1 MTRVSTALLGFCSAL
16 ALGTFGAKAT
26 TYNFIET
33 SCASMNGGCPGGPNG
48 FDVPSLPAVIATFSS
63 PDATGQYQFDSIGSD
78 PPFESGDTDFSLQW
92 AGTGDAPVSAGGCP
106 DVEQRGCEWN
116 ITWGGGPNQVEF
128 YQPFFSANINVFGN
142 GIGSDAE
149 MAGCGFFAQCQITG
163 SWVMV
168 AEASSVTL
176 LGVAVGFFALIVGV
190 AARHEA

>member
-116 ITWGGGPNQVEF
+116 ITWGAGQTKSSSTSPSIPLTSTSSAKVVSGLTQKWRAAV
-128 YQPFFSANINVFGN
+128 FSHNAR
-142 GIGSDAE
+142 SRA
-149 MAGCGFFAQCQITG
+149 AGFMFPRPVRSRCSGLRWDF
-163 SWVMV
+163 
-168 AEASSVTL
+168 L
-176 LGVAVGFFALIVGV
+176 
-190 AARHEA
+190 R